1 MDSHVWIQTVSNG
14 LIIGGI
20 YILMALGL
28 TLILSIMGIL
38 QLAHGEIYM
47 LGAYISYS
55 LCTSAHLNIYI
66 AMFISIV
73 GMAIF
78 GVILER
84 ALFRPT
90 QGQFFPPLVISLGLS
105 LSLINV
111 VKVSYGLYGRSLP
124 PLAMGIFSIGVPKD
138 RVVAVV
144 FSLAFLLLLALFLKR
159 NKYGLAMVA
168 SAQNKEGALL
178 KGISPNVMS
187 ALAMAIGC
195 ALASAGGTLAA
206 SILGLDPYMGSLPQI
221 KGFAIIVL
229 GGLGSLLGSVFGG
242 LVLGLSDGILP
253 VVLGPAAASVA
264 PLIIIVILIL
274 IKPQGLFGHD

>member
-1 MDSHVWIQTVSNG
+1 MDLDVWIQTISNG
-14 LIIGGI
+14 IIMGGI

-47 LGAYISYS
+47 LGAYVSYS
-55 LCTSAHLNIYI
+55 LCTSLGLNIYL
-66 AMFISIV
+66 AMFISII
-73 GMAIF
+73 GMAFF
-78 GVILER
+78 GIILER
-84 ALFRPT
+84 VFFRPT
-90 QGQFFPPLVISLGLS
+90 QGQFFPPMVISLGLS
-105 LSLINV
+105 LALINI

-124 PLAMGIFSIGVPKD
+124 PLATGIFDIGVPKD
-138 RVVAVV
+138 RVVAVA
-144 FSLAFLLLLALFLKR
+144 FSLAFLLLLSLFLKR

-178 KGISPNVMS
+178 KGINPNVMS

-195 ALASAGGTLAA
+195 ALACAAGTLAA

-264 PLIIIVILIL
+264 PLIIVVFLIL